1 MTVNLLK
8 FYLQLLDFGRL
19 VHWQMTSPVFWA
31 HAVPFPPQRCSASP
45 KETWS
50 WVQRCRVTWR
60 RKSLVATQVSGSR
73 IPPPSRPRQ
82 PFVSF
87 ATTKPPHA
95 DCQSPCPAFILNS
108 FMVVLSSPLIH
119 GSYLLHCCGESLRL
133 AAASPFR
140 VRTG

>member
-31 HAVPFPPQRCSASP
+31 HTVPFPPQRCSASP

-60 RKSLVATQVSGSR
+60 RKSLVVATQVSGSR

-82 PFVSF
+82 PVMSF
-87 ATTKPPHA
+87 ATTKLPQA
-95 DCQSPCPAFILNS
+95 DCQSPCLFTLNS
-108 FMVVLSSPLIH
+108 FMVVLSSSLIR